1 MDDELIKANEY
12 FYIAIINLFSS
23 NANLNHLDKLLGL
36 YKSSSPEVR
45 RKIIFAAYESNASS
59 WVRELKEDFSTL
71 DPWSRRAMLI
81 ACSIL
86 PEDERQHY
94 LKHIKKNPNL
104 SITELIMIEW
114 AINAKKND
122 KV

>member
-1 MDDELIKANEY
+1 MDDELIKSNEY
-12 FYIAIINLFSS
+12 FYIAIINLFAS

-36 YKSSSPEVR
+36 NKSSSSE
-45 RKIIFAAYESNASS
+45 
-59 WVRELKEDFSTL
+59 STL

-94 LKHIKKNPNL
+94 LKHIKKNPTL

-114 AINAKKND
+114 AINAKNYD
-122 KV
+122 RV